1 MTRDELQY
9 LKKNLDCLISEVDP
23 QTGCVVEDTILKSSF
38 NKKVL
43 QNASEL
49 IDRLL
54 ILDYN
59 PYRIDKR
66 KKYAF
71 YISSSDIQKVEL
83 SDEPITIS
91 CFTYKINACI
101 DSKKMKKLKA
111 SQITNWLMQKG
122 FLTETVSDD
131 GKSFKVLTNTSAS
144 IGISSIKKESA
155 YGRIYDVNVYNRD
168 GQKYIL
174 EHINEIT
181 HQQDEIL

>member
-1 MTRDELQY
+1 
-9 LKKNLDCLISEVDP
+9 
-23 QTGCVVEDTILKSSF
+23 
-38 NKKVL
+38 
-43 QNASEL
+43 
-49 IDRLL
+49 
-54 ILDYN
+54 
-59 PYRIDKR
+59 
-66 KKYAF
+66 
-71 YISSSDIQKVEL
+71 
-83 SDEPITIS
+83 
-91 CFTYKINACI
+91 
-101 DSKKMKKLKA
+101 MKKLKA

>member
-1 MTRDELQY
+1 MTRDELQC
-9 LKKNLDCLISEVDP
+9 LKKNLDCLILEVDP
-23 QTGCVVEDTILKSSF
+23 QTGCSVEDTILKSNF

-54 ILDYN
+54 QLDYD
-59 PYRIDKR
+59 PYNIDKR
-66 KKYAF
+66 KKYTF
-71 YISSSDIQKVEL
+71 YISSEDIQKIEL
-83 SDEPITIS
+83 SDEPISIS
-91 CFTYKINACI
+91 CFTYRINACI

-122 FLTETVSDD
+122 FLKEIVSDD
-131 GKSFKVLTNTSAS
+131 GKCFKVLTNTSAA

-168 GQKYIL
+168 GQRYIL
-174 EHINEIT
+174 EHLNEIT
-181 HQQDEIL
+181 HPQEKIL